1 VNVKKTIASIAL
13 IVPLT
18 FVAACGS
25 GDSEDTTTSVVPQST
40 VTSTSAVESS
50 TEETTTTEETTETT
64 TEETTEPADEPT
76 EEPQAA
82 PADPLLDEAYNEP
95 EPVQGGHEPTEAERA
110 EIEQLVR
117 GIYEVDTFHQ
127 MLRYLPENTCNEV
140 IAQQGGAAA
149 MDLTGIP
156 DYPLNQMPQ
165 YAGSNPHIESITD
178 MQVDGNRASAVVT
191 AVSAGQKETRTQRY
205 LHEDGRWKFCA

>member
-1 VNVKKTIASIAL
+1 MNVKKTIASIAL

-25 GDSEDTTTSVVPQST
+25 GDSEDTTTSVIPQST
-40 VTSTSAVESS
+40 VTSTSAVETS

-64 TEETTEPADEPT
+64 TEETATEESA

-82 PADPLLDEAYNEP
+82 AGDPLLDEAYDEP
-95 EPVQGGHEPTEAERA
+95 EPIQGGHEPSEAERA

-165 YAGSNPHIESITD
+165 FAGSNPHIESITD

-191 AVSAGQKETRTQRY
+191 AVSAGQQETRTQRY